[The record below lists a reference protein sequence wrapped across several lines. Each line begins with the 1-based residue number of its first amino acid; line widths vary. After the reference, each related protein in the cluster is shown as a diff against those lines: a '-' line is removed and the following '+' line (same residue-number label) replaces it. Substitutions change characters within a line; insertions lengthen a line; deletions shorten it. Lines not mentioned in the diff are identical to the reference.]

1 MDKSKKMY
9 SSVWYYETQRRHCN
23 RFARD
28 DKGLGPQLEEIIT
41 PNKGHSRGQNTEFSQ
56 ETSSWKMFL
65 GSCCSDLFFAA
76 ALSRGIYSHQDRPYC
91 RADVKLTHGADEQ
104 AVFLRSYLVQNRLG
118 DFYTHSSLQGG
129 SEFSAIS
136 G

>member
-1 MDKSKKMY
+1 MKPVHFLRMLIEKY
-9 SSVWYYETQRRHCN
+9 FLYY
-23 RFARD
+23 
-28 DKGLGPQLEEIIT
+28 
-41 PNKGHSRGQNTEFSQ
+41 
-56 ETSSWKMFL
+56 
-65 GSCCSDLFFAA
+65 
-76 ALSRGIYSHQDRPYC
+76 